1 MSEPT
6 EVIKAV
12 KHWNSID
19 DTMKKI
25 SGIHSN
31 MHVTIGYAT
40 NGRNPIPQNIS
51 GVNEDLEKVSTLLS
65 QALTEIESASK
76 KLNE

>member
-1 MSEPT
+1 MSEQA

-12 KHWNSID
+12 KKWNSID
-19 DTMKKI
+19 DTLKKI
-25 SGIHSN
+25 SGIHSD
-31 MHVTIGYAT
+31 MHSTIGYMT
-40 NGRNPIPQNIS
+40 NGINPLAKDMN

-76 KLNE
+76 KLKE